1 MVHGGATRLRSPS
14 LAGADAAR
22 GSAARSVPRHLQKAW
37 QPHSDPGYVCRL
49 PVACPCPQGMGCSVW
64 RHFGCHIQGRVLQT
78 SSRRRLGCCP
88 TPHSAR
94 DAPVSSRTRRESLG
108 KETADH
114 DGEKGHAEPGSQDLR
129 ILGQVTLA
137 EPGSLTF
144 LIPCQRSCAAC
155 MARSSCVPGA
165 P

>member
-1 MVHGGATRLRSPS
+1 M
-14 LAGADAAR
+14 
-22 GSAARSVPRHLQKAW
+22 
-37 QPHSDPGYVCRL
+37 
-49 PVACPCPQGMGCSVW
+49 
-64 RHFGCHIQGRVLQT
+64 
-78 SSRRRLGCCP
+78 
-88 TPHSAR
+88 
-94 DAPVSSRTRRESLG
+94 SSRTRRESLG

-144 LIPCQRSCAAC
+144 LIPCQRSCPPC